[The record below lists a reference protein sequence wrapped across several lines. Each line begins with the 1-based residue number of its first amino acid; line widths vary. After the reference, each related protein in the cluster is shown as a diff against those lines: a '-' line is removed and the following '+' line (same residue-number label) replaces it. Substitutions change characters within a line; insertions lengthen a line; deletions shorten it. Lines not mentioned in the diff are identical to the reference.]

1 MGLGVVQEREGCA
14 DLKALNPKVLN
25 ILNASHA
32 EMDDRLISPLAAL
45 SARVS
50 SSSITR

>member
-1 MGLGVVQEREGCA
+1 MVPEREGCLG
-14 DLKALNPKVLN
+14 LKALNSKVLN
-25 ILNASHA
+25 ILNASHV
-32 EMDDRLISPLAAL
+32 EMEDRLISPLAAL